1 MPAIKSFGEHDVFS
15 AEELKKLQ
23 TTGETRKY
31 AIPLEIDIYGNILI
45 HQYWANGMF
54 RTVNPKY
61 VHGTINL
68 HDLKLYDDDNDSN
81 EAIVVKCGNCLQEM
95 PLVFTLQMTDASANV
110 FSNILYNIARFTKTS
125 HYPAIGIVEVPV
137 GTKFADV
144 NDVNGCIMIADSEI
158 KITNIICGFGNEPE
172 YYKHFEFTGYDQENV
187 EKLPKV
193 VKLPL
198 NHNMY

>member
-1 MPAIKSFGEHDVFS
+1 MPAIKTFGEHEVFS

-45 HQYWANGMF
+45 HQYWLNGMF

-61 VHGTINL
+61 IHGTINF
-68 HDLKLYDDDNDSN
+68 HDLKLYDDDNESN
-81 EAIVVKCGNCLQEM
+81 EAIVVKCGNCLREM

-172 YYKHFEFTGYDQENV
+172 YYKHFGFTGYDQENV
-187 EKLPKV
+187 EKLPNV

>member
-1 MPAIKSFGEHDVFS
+1 MSAIKSFGEHEVFS

-23 TTGETRKY
+23 TIEETRKY

-45 HQYWANGMF
+45 HQYWPDGMF
-54 RTVNPKY
+54 MTVNPKY

-68 HDLKLYDDDNDSN
+68 HDLKLHDDDNDSN
-81 EAIVVKCGNCLQEM
+81 EAIAVKCGNCLQEI
-95 PLVFTLQMTDASANV
+95 PLVFNLQMTDASASV
-110 FSNILYNIARFTKTS
+110 FSNILYNIAQFTKTS

-144 NDVNGCIMIADSEI
+144 NDVNGCMMIADSEI

-172 YYKHFEFTGYDQENV
+172 YYKHFGFTGYDQENV